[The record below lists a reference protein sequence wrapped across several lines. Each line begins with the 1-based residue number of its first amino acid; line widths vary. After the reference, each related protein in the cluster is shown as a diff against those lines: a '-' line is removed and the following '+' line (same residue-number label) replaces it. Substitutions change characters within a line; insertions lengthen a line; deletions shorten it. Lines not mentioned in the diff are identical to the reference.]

1 MGRITSSGIDPT
13 GSFHEV
19 IGRAEEIARV
29 MGSPVAG
36 PEHFFLGL
44 LHANSWPIRILAER
58 GILDPGEAEAAVMSI
73 ISAPGYSPPPLLAPA
88 PAPPL
93 ARDNVLLTAGQTAA
107 VMGDS
112 AISELHAFLAI
123 IGQRGTVPARALAQV
138 LAASDA
144 DLAAAET
151 AVLEARKERP
161 AVPEAAVVLPA
172 DQDFDNALRD
182 AIVALKTP
190 RSGMVIGITADER
203 VWVKLNSDDSRTV
216 VNAALASLGRPTV
229 CP

>member
-1 MGRITSSGIDPT
+1 MGRITSSGIEPT
-13 GSFHEV
+13 RSFCEV
-19 IGRAEEIARV
+19 IGRAEEIARA

-44 LHANSWPIRILAER
+44 LHASSQPILILAER

-88 PAPPL
+88 PAPAMP
-93 ARDNVLLTAGQTAA
+93 RDNVLLMAGKTAA

-112 AISELHAFLAI
+112 ATSELHAFLAI
-123 IGQRGTVPARALAQV
+123 IGQRDSVPARALALV

-144 DLAAAET
+144 GLAAAET
-151 AVLEARKERP
+151 AVLEAREERP
-161 AVPEAAVVLPA
+161 AVPGTAVVLPG

-182 AIVALKTP
+182 AIVASWAPKT
-190 RSGMVIGITADER
+190 GMAVGITADQR
-203 VWVKLNSDDSRTV
+203 VWIEVIGDDSRTV
-216 VNAALASLGRPTV
+216 VNAALASLGRPTI
-229 CP
+229 

>member
-1 MGRITSSGIDPT
+1 MGRITTTGIDPT

-29 MGSPVAG
+29 MGSPVAS
-36 PEHFFLGL
+36 PEHFLLGL

-93 ARDNVLLTAGQTAA
+93 PRDNVLLMAGKTTVA
-107 VMGDS
+107 MGDS
-112 AISELHAFLAI
+112 AISELHAFLAMT
-123 IGQRGTVPARALAQV
+123 GQRDTIPARALAQV

-161 AVPEAAVVLPA
+161 AVPESAVILPA

-182 AIVALKTP
+182 AIVGLKTP
-190 RSGMVIGITADER
+190 RTGMAVGITADER
-203 VWVKLNSDDSRTV
+203 VWVKLGGDDSPTV

-229 CP
+229 EP